1 MANHFSDIGF
11 RYGGFR
17 NWEADLDHVL
27 DEAQANGQVLRSRLG
42 PYIAWCPGGG
52 AEVWLQ
58 VYLATKERGFH
69 PHFTGPSRLRVGVTS
84 VILDDRSAL
93 DGAIQGWASPTTDD
107 PESGICPLLVNVPNF
122 RLVDEQL
129 RLPVITTVQIAAF
142 SHGLY
147 CFRTQEEYFA
157 WQREMR
163 RPRGLGALIRRL
175 LRRQSEQ
182 AEGPQLVFAPE
193 SLVPVGLFARAYNLP
208 WKPEDRPKEEAQF
221 SGIVLESEC
230 LTNPATGREFRHV
243 LVRCLGGTFDVVAD
257 PEIVVGEPSPGAI
270 VHTHAWLSG
279 RLVEIEAGGGGC

>member
-1 MANHFSDIGF
+1 MASHFSDIGF
-11 RYGGFR
+11 RYAGSR
-17 NWEADLDHVL
+17 NREADLDHVL
-27 DEAQANGQVLRSRLG
+27 DEAQAKGEVLRSRLG
-42 PYIAWCPGGG
+42 PYIAWCPGSG

-58 VYLATKERGFH
+58 VYLETSERGFH
-69 PHFTGPSRLRVGVTS
+69 PHFSGPARVRMGVTE

-93 DGAIQGWASPTTDD
+93 DGAIHGWVSPETDD

-129 RLPVITTVQIAAF
+129 HPPVTTTVQIAAF

-147 CFRTQEEYFA
+147 CFRTREEYFT

-163 RPRGLGALIRRL
+163 RPRGVGALVRRL
-175 LRRQSEQ
+175 LRREPKQDRAQ
-182 AEGPQLVFAPE
+182 RLVFAAE
-193 SLVPVGLFARAYNLP
+193 SLVPVGMFGRAYNLP

-221 SGIVLESEC
+221 SGTVLEAER
-230 LTNPATGREFRHV
+230 LTNPATGREFWHA

-257 PEIVVGEPSPGAI
+257 PAIVAGKPARGAI

-279 RLVEIEAGGGGC
+279 RLVEIEAGTEHY